1 MTICENNWLEVQLR
15 RSRNFKV
22 ITKFHGF
29 IKVKENIYTSICT
42 LSYLLLCIWT
52 PIVSKELESWTIV
65 ETEKKHSIINLGFI
79 CKLSFETIWKIFNFP
94 KFLAKLELHPNLLK
108 GFLHCITHDSTR
120 DSLGTLF

>member
-1 MTICENNWLEVQLR
+1 MTICENNGLKIQSCR
-15 RSRNFKV
+15 RRNFKV
-22 ITKFHGF
+22 ITKLHRF

-42 LSYLLLCIWT
+42 LSYLLLCVWT

-65 ETEKKHSIINLGFI
+65 ETEKKHPIINLGFI

-94 KFLAKLELHPNLLK
+94 KFFAKLEGYSNLLK

-120 DSLGTLF
+120 YSLGTLL